1 MVVVRPSGVLSYCR
15 AVTAGAGCLQVPI
28 GRSAVAETAAALA
41 SSAVTAQ
48 QQYRGST
55 PSGSRVVLPQ
65 SPPLQPSRLSAD
77 AASSAPS
84 AAHQGSRFAPAA
96 CANTSSS
103 ATAAKHNIPTAVQQC
118 AGAGSTA
125 GRTACSSPSSTK
137 PAAQYLQRPGSANS
151 SMSSSYI
158 SSSCYSPAGAGY
170 IPKSPPAVCEV
181 HGTQHLSIS
190 SVKFVLQQLA
200 VMTLAYDGACR
211 LHSVAEGV
219 TRCCWQSPTGSCYT
233 AADVCTGPDGQ
244 VRAASSGTCMLI
256 VVSRHHQLP
265 PE

>member
-1 MVVVRPSGVLSYCR
+1 
-15 AVTAGAGCLQVPI
+15 
-28 GRSAVAETAAALA
+28 VAETAAALA

-55 PSGSRVVLPQ
+55 PTGSRVGVLHQ
-65 SPPLQPSRLSAD
+65 SQPLQPSRLSAD

-103 ATAAKHNIPTAVQQC
+103 TTHAVKHSNVPPGVTAVQQC
-118 AGAGSTA
+118 GAGGSTA
-125 GRTACSSPSSTK
+125 GRTACSSPSGTRQSV
-137 PAAQYLQRPGSANS
+137 QYLQRPGSANS
-151 SMSSSYI
+151 SMSSSYL
-158 SSSCYSPAGAGY
+158 SSSCCSPAGAGY
-170 IPKSPPAVCEV
+170 IPKSPPTVCEV
-181 HGTQHLSIS
+181 HGTQHLSIF

-219 TRCCWQSPTGSCYT
+219 TRCCWRSPTGSCYT
-233 AADVCTGPDGQ
+233 AADVCTGPEGQ
-244 VRAASSGTCMLI
+244 VRGASSGMLM
-256 VVSRHHQLP
+256 VSKNQR
-265 PE
+265 

>member
-1 MVVVRPSGVLSYCR
+1 MVTHFCLVYRH
-15 AVTAGAGCLQVPI
+15 GCHCCDFCPQVPVS
-28 GRSAVAETAAALA
+28 RSAVAETAAALA

-55 PSGSRVVLPQ
+55 PTGSRGGLHQ

-77 AASSAPS
+77 AASCTPS

-96 CANTSSS
+96 CANTASS
-103 ATAAKHNIPTAVQQC
+103 ATHAPKHINPTPGGTPSQHC
-118 AGAGSTA
+118 AGGGSTA
-125 GRTACSSPSSTK
+125 GRTACSSPSGTK
-137 PAAQYLQRPGSANS
+137 QSVQQLQRPGSANS
-151 SMSSSYI
+151 SISSCYL
-158 SSSCYSPAGAGY
+158 SSSCCSPAGAGY

-181 HGTQHLSIS
+181 HGTQHLSIF

-219 TRCCWQSPTGSCYT
+219 TRCCWRSPTGSSYT
-233 AADVCTGPDGQ
+233 AADVCTGPEGQ
-244 VRAASSGTCMLI
+244 VRGASSCLLL
-256 VVSRHHQLP
+256 VVSSDQQ
-265 PE
+265 